1 MLQGRVALVTGAARG
16 IGRASA
22 KILASHGAHVAC
34 IDLSESTET
43 VNSINDNGGT
53 SSAYVVDITS
63 KQSVEDLVHQIHQD
77 TSLHTSLLVNCA
89 GITRDG
95 FLWKLSEKDYDDVLS
110 TNLKAPFLL
119 TQAVAKNLIA
129 SRKLESG
136 SRSNDV
142 VVNVGSIVNISSII
156 GKTGNM
162 GQSNYAAAKAGLL
175 GLTKASAKDLAMHGI
190 RVNAVL
196 PGFIN
201 TPMAAAVPEKVLE
214 SVRQSIPFG
223 YLGEPEDIAESV
235 LYFCGRQSKYVT
247 GSVLEV
253 TGGLYM

>member
-1 MLQGRVALVTGAARG
+1 PQYGWFDRHTRNCVRYVEFGLRKKMLQGRVALVTGAARG

-22 KILASHGAHVAC
+22 KILASNGAHVAC
-34 IDLSESTET
+34 VDLSESTET

-53 SSAYVVDITS
+53 SRGYVVDITS

-119 TQAVAKNLIA
+119 TQAVAKNLIV

-142 VVNVGSIVNISSII
+142 VNVGSVVNISSII

-162 GQSNYAAAKAGLL
+162 GQSNYA
-175 GLTKASAKDLAMHGI
+175 SAK
-190 RVNAVL
+190 
-196 PGFIN
+196 
-201 TPMAAAVPEKVLE
+201 
-214 SVRQSIPFG
+214 
-223 YLGEPEDIAESV
+223 
-235 LYFCGRQSKYVT
+235 
-247 GSVLEV
+247 
-253 TGGLYM
+253 